1 MIEKTPE
8 KFESVEELLKKA
20 KMLRKSENYEK
31 AIEIYDSILKKEK
44 DNIKALNGKGAVFLL
59 QKEYAKASK
68 IFEKV
73 LTINP
78 NFDKALYNK
87 GLVLYKF
94 KKYEDAVRFFNRAI
108 KINQNYA
115 KCFNAKGASLFKLGK
130 YRDAIKAFEEAK
142 KRGKEALPCVN
153 AAEVYLLHEDLKSAS
168 EELEEAFN
176 RDDKHTNGR
185 LVEGRVKIE
194 EKDYDGAIESFEKAA
209 RSNLDDLNP
218 LLWDAYAKYL
228 KAECSIDVDKECKE
242 EIFSIIRQQEY
253 KKEIFSIIRQLE
265 RANEL
270 CKKEGQK
277 ELKACILYFLGYFYY
292 KSKDTFA
299 AKEKLEECINLKSK
313 SQMEQ
318 RAHELLDGI
327 WNYTIKPPWWRW
339 WLWSPLHRWSRRM
352 IFLVLLIPLFL
363 LLFQSIIPEWLAFI
377 KADLTVSLMILSLSI
392 FIILSPSISSI
403 KAKEVE
409 VELRS
414 PPSFELFLTP
424 SIMKERIEEHVNSEE
439 CATRVGLL
447 WKKLSSFFNF

>member
-8 KFESVEELLKKA
+8 AKGVEELLKKA
-20 KMLRKSENYEK
+20 KMLRESENYEK

-44 DNIKALNGKGAVFLL
+44 DDIKALNGKGTVFYL
-59 QKEYAKASK
+59 QREYPKALK

-73 LTINP
+73 ITINP
-78 NFDKALYNK
+78 RFDKALYNK
-87 GLVLYKF
+87 GLVLYRLH
-94 KKYEDAVRFFNRAI
+94 KYEDAVRFFNKAI
-108 KINQNYA
+108 KINWNYA
-115 KCFNAKGASLFKLGK
+115 KCFNAKGASLFKLGE
-130 YRDAIKAFEEAK
+130 YRNAIRAFKKAQERSK
-142 KRGKEALPCVN
+142 DALPCVN
-153 AAEVYLLHEDLKSAS
+153 AAEVYLLHGDLNSAH
-168 EELEEAFN
+168 EELVEAFN

-185 LVEGRVKIE
+185 IVEGRVKIE
-194 EKDYDGAIESFEKAA
+194 EKDYDGAIESFKKAA
-209 RSNLDDLNP
+209 HSNLDDLNP

-228 KAECSIDVDKECKE
+228 KAECFIKVDKECKE

-277 ELKACILYFLGYFYY
+277 KLKACILYFLGYFYY
-292 KSKDTFA
+292 NSRDTFA

-318 RAHELLDGI
+318 RAHELLDSI

-339 WLWSPLHRWSRRM
+339 WLWSPLHRWSRRI
-352 IFLVLLIPLFL
+352 IFVVFLIPLFL
-363 LLFQSIIPEWLAFI
+363 LLFQSIISEWLSFI
-377 KADLTVSLMILSLSI
+377 KADLTVSLMVLSLSI

-424 SIMKERIEEHVNSEE
+424 STMKEGIEEHVNS
-439 CATRVGLL
+439 
-447 WKKLSSFFNF
+447 